1 ESVLNSIDELL
12 NRAEILTRRQ
22 VESIPDGDYPFEDY
36 LDNDGIDL
44 DRRVKIAVTVR
55 VRGSSMTFDF
65 TGTDEQVRGPFNS
78 VPASTLSAVYYAI
91 RAISDPSIPNNGG
104 CFRAVD
110 AVLPGGS
117 AVKPRAP
124 APVRR
129 RPATLRRI

>member
-1 ESVLNSIDELL
+1 M
-12 NRAEILTRRQ
+12 LTARH
-22 VESIPDGDYPFEDY
+22 VESIPAGDYPFEVY
-36 LDNDGIDL
+36 LDNGGIDL

-110 AVLPGGS
+110 AVLPEGS
-117 AVKPRAP
+117 VVNPRPP
-124 APVRR
+124 APGRR
-129 RPATLRRI
+129 RPATIKRIADP

>member
-1 ESVLNSIDELL
+1 ELL

-22 VESIPDGDYPFEDY
+22 VESIPDGDYSFEDY

-91 RAISDPSIPNNGG
+91 RAISY
-104 CFRAVD
+104 AVFC
-110 AVLPGGS
+110 LKKKTHHRSTP
-117 AVKPRAP
+117 
-124 APVRR
+124 
-129 RPATLRRI
+129 